1 MDSKEK
7 VKQKSTKSRLQKRV
21 RILAVITSLSVIIT
35 FTTIITSIVICLY
48 FKKQSSELEVFAEET
63 AEDQNGE
70 DEEAVEAVSG
80 GIVYTQEE
88 VDSMVTLRSPMRSIM
103 RIRSFCRSCRAG
115 WKTVTGR

>member
-48 FKKQSSELEVFAEET
+48 YKKQSSELEVFCAETPTTPSSWT
-63 AEDQNGE
+63 AFWSSP
-70 DEEAVEAVSG
+70 VYSG
-80 GIVYTQEE
+80 NT
-88 VDSMVTLRSPMRSIM
+88 SN
-103 RIRSFCRSCRAG
+103 
-115 WKTVTGR
+115 